1 MADMTPAQIAEA
13 LLPTTL
19 WATFG
24 RKLLDAMPDEY
35 REHIGRKA
43 IEGASYVSQL
53 DTINASRAARG
64 VKPLSMGM
72 FMAGMGDD
80 A

>member
-24 RKLLDAMPDEY
+24 SKLLDAMPDEY
-35 REHIGRKA
+35 RE
-43 IEGASYVSQL
+43 
-53 DTINASRAARG
+53 
-64 VKPLSMGM
+64 
-72 FMAGMGDD
+72 
-80 A
+80 